1 MEFLG
6 KKKNAFPRF
15 FFLSVDDLLFILS
28 NGN

>member
-28 NGN
+28 NGS